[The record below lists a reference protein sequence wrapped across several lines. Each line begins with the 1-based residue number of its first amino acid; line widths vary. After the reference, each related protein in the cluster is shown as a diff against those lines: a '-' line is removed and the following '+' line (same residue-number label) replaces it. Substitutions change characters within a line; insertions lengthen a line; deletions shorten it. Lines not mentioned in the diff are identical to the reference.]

1 VQEMQ
6 KLAARVPRRTQR
18 VPGAAPGLLIGK
30 DRIMFSSIKKLH
42 FVGIGGIGM
51 SGLAEI
57 LMDQGFIITGSDR
70 AANDNT
76 ERVEGLG
83 ATLYVGHDAHNV
95 EPDVDVLVYSSAIP
109 PDNPEILLAH
119 QRKIPVIRRA
129 EMLAEVMRLKYGIG
143 IAGTHGKT
151 TTTSMVSLVLM
162 EGGIDPTVIVGGRL
176 RGLAGSN
183 ARMGK
188 GEFIVVE
195 ADEYDRSFLSIT
207 PTIAVLTTLETDHLD
222 CYRDLEDIKSAFLQF
237 VNKVPFYGFVV
248 LCLDEPALQDIMP
261 KIKKK
266 IITYGL
272 NGQADLQAV
281 DIVHRL
287 NKTKFLVLHG
297 GKELGKIELQIPG
310 KHNVQ
315 NALAAIAVGLEL
327 HVPFDLVRTGI
338 EKFTGVFRRWEVKA
352 EIGDIMVVDDYA
364 HHPTEIKAT
373 LAGVKAGWRR
383 RVICVFQP
391 HLYSRT
397 RDFYDEFGRSFF
409 NADVLVLTDVYPAR
423 EEPIQGVSGELI
435 VNAAKELG
443 HRNVHYVP
451 DKKVIPK
458 FLMEMKQ
465 PGDIIITM
473 GAGDIWKFG
482 EEFVAQLKAET

>member
-1 VQEMQ
+1 
-6 KLAARVPRRTQR
+6 
-18 VPGAAPGLLIGK
+18 
-30 DRIMFSSIKKLH
+30 MFSSIKKLH

-57 LMDQGFIITGSDR
+57 LMDQGFTITGSDR

-76 ERVEGLG
+76 ERLEGLG
-83 ATLYVGHDAHNV
+83 ASLYIGHNAANV

-109 PDNPEILLAH
+109 HDNPEILLAH

-151 TTTSMVSLVLM
+151 TTTSMISLVLM
-162 EGGIDPTVIVGGRL
+162 EGGVDPTVIVGGRL

-281 DIVHRL
+281 DLVHRL
-287 NKTKFLVLHG
+287 QRTKFLVLHG
-297 GKELGKIELQIPG
+297 GKELGEIELQIPG

-327 HVPFDLVRTGI
+327 HVPFDRVKTGI

-352 EIGDIMVVDDYA
+352 EVGEIMVVDDYA

-443 HRNVHYVP
+443 HKQVHYVP
-451 DKKVIPK
+451 DKKAVPK
-458 FLMEMKQ
+458 FLMDIKQ

-482 EEFVAQLKAET
+482 EEFIAQLKAGI

>member
-1 VQEMQ
+1 
-6 KLAARVPRRTQR
+6 
-18 VPGAAPGLLIGK
+18 
-30 DRIMFSSIKKLH
+30 MFSSIKKLH

-51 SGLAEI
+51 SGIAEI
-57 LMDQGFIITGSDR
+57 LIDQGFTVTGSDR
-70 AANDNT
+70 AASDNT
-76 ERVEGLG
+76 ERLASMGARIFIGHVASHVE
-83 ATLYVGHDAHNV
+83 A
-95 EPDVDVLVYSSAIP
+95 DVDALVYSSAVQ
-109 PDNPEILLAH
+109 PDNPEVVEA
-119 QRKIPVIRRA
+119 QRRKIPVIRRA

-162 EGGIDPTVIVGGRL
+162 EGGVDPTVIVGGRL
-176 RGLAGSN
+176 HGLAGSN
-183 ARMGK
+183 ARLGK

-222 CYRDLEDIKSAFLQF
+222 CYRDLEDIKGAFIQF
-237 VNKVPFYGFVV
+237 ANKVPFYGFVV

-261 KIKKK
+261 RIKKK

-281 DIVHRL
+281 EITHRQ
-287 NKTKFLVLHG
+287 NATTFVVLQE
-297 GKELGKIELQIPG
+297 GKELGEIHLQIPG
-310 KHNVQ
+310 RHNVQ

-327 HVPFDLVRTGI
+327 KVSFEQVKKGI

-352 EIGDIMVVDDYA
+352 EIDGITVVDDYA
-364 HHPTEIKAT
+364 HHPTEIRAT
-373 LAGVKAGWRR
+373 LAGAKAGWRR
-383 RVICVFQP
+383 RVVCVFQP

-435 VNAAKELG
+435 ANAAKEFG
-443 HRNVHYVP
+443 HKSVYYVP
-451 DKKVIPK
+451 EKKSVPA
-458 FLMEMKQ
+458 FLMKTAQ
-465 PGDIIITM
+465 KGDIVITM
-473 GAGDIWKFG
+473 GAGDIWKYG
-482 EEFVAQLKAET
+482 EEFIAQLRKARGS

>member
-1 VQEMQ
+1 
-6 KLAARVPRRTQR
+6 
-18 VPGAAPGLLIGK
+18 
-30 DRIMFSSIKKLH
+30 MFHYIKKLH

-51 SGLAEI
+51 SGIAEI
-57 LMDQGFIITGSDR
+57 LIDQGFAITGSDR
-70 AANDNT
+70 AASDNT
-76 ERVEGLG
+76 ERLASLG
-83 ATLYVGHDAHNV
+83 AKVYIGHAAANV
-95 EPDVDVLVYSSAIP
+95 EQDVDAVVYSSAVQF
-109 PDNPEILLAH
+109 DNPELVEA
-119 QRKIPVIRRA
+119 QRRKIPVIRRA

-183 ARMGK
+183 ARLGK

-222 CYRDLEDIKSAFLQF
+222 CYRDLEDIKSAFIQF
-237 VNKVPFYGFVV
+237 ANKTPFYGFVV

-272 NGQADLQAV
+272 NGQADVQAV
-281 DIVHRL
+281 DIRHRQ
-287 NKTKFLVLHG
+287 NTSSFVVVAG
-297 GKELGKIELQIPG
+297 GRDLGEITLQIPG
-310 KHNVQ
+310 KHNVL
-315 NALAAIAVGLEL
+315 NALGAITVGLQL
-327 HVPFDLVRTGI
+327 DVPFGRIKAGI
-338 EKFTGVFRRWEVKA
+338 EKFTGVFRRWEIKA
-352 EIGDIMVVDDYA
+352 EAEGVTVIDDYA

-373 LAGVKAGWRR
+373 LAGAKAGWRR

-409 NADVLVLTDVYPAR
+409 NADVLVVTDVYPAR
-423 EEPIQGVSGELI
+423 EEPIQGVTGELI
-435 VNAAKELG
+435 ANAAKEFG
-443 HRNVHYVP
+443 HKHVHYIADKRQVP
-451 DKKVIPK
+451 A
-458 FLMEMKQ
+458 FLMEQKQ
-465 PGDIIITM
+465 PGDMIITM

-482 EEFVAQLKAET
+482 EEFIAYLTGRRS

>member
-1 VQEMQ
+1 
-6 KLAARVPRRTQR
+6 
-18 VPGAAPGLLIGK
+18 
-30 DRIMFSSIKKLH
+30 MFSSIKKLH

-51 SGLAEI
+51 SGIAEI
-57 LMDQGFIITGSDR
+57 LLDQGFIITGSDK
-70 AANDNT
+70 ATSENT
-76 ERVEGLG
+76 ERMQQLG
-83 ATLYVGHDAHNV
+83 ATVYIGHDAANV
-95 EPDVDVLVYSSAIP
+95 APDVDVLVYSSAVA
-109 PDNPEILLAH
+109 PDNPEILEAH
-119 QRKIPVIRRA
+119 RRKIPVIRRA

-183 ARMGK
+183 ARLGK

-222 CYRDLEDIKSAFLQF
+222 CYRDLEDIKSAFIQF
-237 VNKVPFYGFVV
+237 ASKVPFYGFVV
-248 LCLDEPALQDIMP
+248 LCLDEPALQEIMP

-272 NGQADLQAV
+272 TAQADLYAV
-281 DIVHRL
+281 DIRHKENQTSFVVM
-287 NKTKFLVLHG
+287 KEGV
-297 GKELGKIELQIPG
+297 ELGEVTLHIPG

-327 HVPFDLVRTGI
+327 KVPFSSVKAGI
-338 EKFTGVFRRWEVKA
+338 EKFTGVFRRWDVKA
-352 EIGDIMVVDDYA
+352 DIDNILVVDDYA
-364 HHPTEIKAT
+364 HHPTEIART

-383 RVICVFQP
+383 RVVCVFQP

-397 RDFYDEFGRSFF
+397 RDFYEDFGRSFF
-409 NADVLVLTDVYPAR
+409 NADVLVVTDVYAAR
-423 EEPIQGVSGELI
+423 EEPIQGITGELI
-435 VNAAKELG
+435 ANTAKEFG
-443 HRNVHYVP
+443 HKRVFYVP
-451 DKKVIPK
+451 DKKALPD
-458 FLMEMKQ
+458 FLMAMKQ

-473 GAGDIWKFG
+473 GAGDIWKYG
-482 EEFVAQLKAET
+482 EEFIKKLQQRT